1 MSRAVAAT
9 SVVLGAG
16 FSTLATVITDLS
28 VYDGTFPLISVAPL
42 AVGLLAANLVYPH
55 DDDRDELPDGLDREA
70 IKELGGDPDA

>member
-1 MSRAVAAT
+1 MSRDAAAA

-16 FSTLATVITDLS
+16 FSTLATAITNLS
-28 VYDGTFPLISVAPL
+28 VYDGTIPIYSVLPI
-42 AVGLLAANLVYPH
+42 AVGLLAANYVYP